1 MLQNSFLTEFLLV
14 SDIRT
19 VLFIAILIAIFI
31 GMYRV
36 QVKKIKFSTRMLL
49 GTLIGLVL
57 GIIIQAVAGFPL
69 EPEKVTW
76 LTEVSSWYGLIGN
89 GFMDLLKMLVVP
101 LVLLSLVR
109 VVMNMEGE
117 NLGKL
122 AGLTIGLLV
131 GITLIAGALGSV
143 LATVFNLGEGF
154 KVVEATTNIREVT
167 PIVETLRGLLP
178 ANIVHSMAENNI
190 IGVVIFAAFI
200 GSAIRRLKVKH
211 LETIQPFIQWVEASY
226 KIILSIAMTII
237 KWMPYAVV
245 ALLSNTITS
254 RGIGVLASVFKTIL
268 VVYLALF
275 LMLIVHMLIAY
286 MSGITPKEYL
296 TKGMDTLVLAFTSR
310 SSLGTLPVLIE
321 TLDKKWQVDEG
332 IASFVG
338 SLGSNMG
345 MNGCAGIYPSI
356 VVTMLAKMVGVETGL
371 SFYIMLAIVIAVS
384 SFGIVGIPGS
394 ATIAVSVVI
403 SGMGMSEYFPLIG
416 AIIAIDPILDMGR
429 TMINV
434 SGTMVSALTVNRI
447 LKGAPKKK

>member
-19 VLFIAILIAIFI
+19 VLFIAVLVAIFI

-167 PIVETLRGLLP
+167 PIVDTLRGLLP
-178 ANIVHSMAENNI
+178 ANIVQSMAENNI

>member
-19 VLFIAILIAIFI
+19 VLFIAVLVGIFI

-167 PIVETLRGLLP
+167 PIVDTLRGLLP
-178 ANIVHSMAENNI
+178 ANIVQSMAENNI

>member
-19 VLFIAILIAIFI
+19 VLFIAVLIAIFI

-178 ANIVHSMAENNI
+178 ANIVQSMAENNI

-296 TKGMDTLVLAFTSR
+296 TKGMDALVLAFTSR

>member
-19 VLFIAILIAIFI
+19 VLFIAVLIAIFI

-167 PIVETLRGLLP
+167 PIVDTLRGLLP
-178 ANIVHSMAENNI
+178 ANIVQSMAENNI